1 VKHLIKTIVGLVNDL
16 SLFVV
21 FGVGICLHFF
31 AKLYHLTL
39 PFPILFLA
47 SSSVFIIYSLDH
59 LLDLRKMKRTASLR
73 YLSELSGSSE
83 KVFQLKKGER
93 LYYINKFRKPIL
105 ISCIVL
111 LILSTVFTIQVLNTE
126 LLKAGIAIG
135 LICIFYFAVNHFI
148 PNAFFAKMK
157 ELSVALT
164 VTLCIAG
171 IPAYLSNQINWDI
184 SLIFF
189 IICFQNLLLFSW
201 FDYEYDKKYEQTSL
215 LQMTG
220 KANGLFIFEL
230 LSLVN
235 LAIMGDCI
243 WRNGLHPEYI
253 VLILMQITLI
263 SIRYFH
269 QYLKKNQGYRFAGDL
284 IFVYPVFALLN

>member
-1 VKHLIKTIVGLVNDL
+1 MKNLIKTIVGLNNDL

-31 AKLYHLTL
+31 AEIYQLPL
-39 PFPILFLA
+39 PFPILILA
-47 SSSVFIIYSLDH
+47 SSSVFIIYALDH
-59 LLDLRKMKRTASLR
+59 LLDLKKMKSIAM
-73 YLSELSGSSE
+73 ESE
-83 KVFQLKKGER
+83 KTFKIKKGER
-93 LYYINKFRKPIL
+93 LYYISKFRKL
-105 ISCIVL
+105 IIAFCIVL
-111 LILSTVFTIQVLNTE
+111 LLSSLFLTIQVFSLE
-126 LLKAGIAIG
+126 LLKAGLAMG
-135 LICIFYFAVNHFI
+135 VICVFYFAVNHFI
-148 PNAFFAKMK
+148 RNSFFAKMK

-201 FDYEYDKKYEQTSL
+201 FDYEFDKKYKQTSL

-220 KANGLFIFEL
+220 KENGMFIFEL
-230 LSLVN
+230 LSLAN
-235 LAIMGDCI
+235 LAVTGDSI
-243 WRNGLHPEYI
+243 WQNGLLPEYL
-253 VLILMQITLI
+253 VLIFMQITLI

-269 QYLKKNQGYRFAGDL
+269 KYLKKNQGYRFAGDM
-284 IFVYPVFALLN
+284 IFVFPILALLN

>member
-1 VKHLIKTIVGLVNDL
+1 VKSLIKTIVGLVNDL

-31 AKLYHLTL
+31 AEIYQLPL
-39 PFPILFLA
+39 PFKILFLA

-59 LLDLRKMKRTASLR
+59 LLDLRKMKTLASR
-73 YLSELSGSSE
+73 KLSGDSE
-83 KVFQLKKGER
+83 KTFHLKKGER
-93 LYYINKFRKPIL
+93 LYFINKFSKPI
-105 ISCIVL
+105 IAFCILL
-111 LILSTVFTIQVLNTE
+111 LILSVVITVRVSSPE
-126 LLKAGIAIG
+126 LLKAGFAFGI
-135 LICIFYFAVNHFI
+135 ICIFYFAVNHFI
-148 PNAFFAKMK
+148 RNSFFAKMK

-201 FDYEYDKKYEQTSL
+201 FDYEYDKKHQQTSL
-215 LQMTG
+215 LQLTG

-235 LAIMGDCI
+235 LAITGDSI
-243 WRNGLHPEYI
+243 WQNGLLPEYL
-253 VLILMQITLI
+253 VLIFMQITLI
-263 SIRYFH
+263 GIRYFH
-269 QYLKKNQGYRFAGDL
+269 KYLKKNQGYRFAGDL
-284 IFVYPVFALLN
+284 IFIYPIFALLN